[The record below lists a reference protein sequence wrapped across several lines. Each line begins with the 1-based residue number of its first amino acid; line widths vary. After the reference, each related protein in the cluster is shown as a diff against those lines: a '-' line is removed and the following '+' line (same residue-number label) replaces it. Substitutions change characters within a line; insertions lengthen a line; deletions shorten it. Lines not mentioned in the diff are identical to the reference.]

1 MGSVKPDPFMSYAQL
16 YDDIQSIHGKISTN
30 YIREKIPALTRIS
43 RIKEQ
48 WSGEL
53 DERYIRGFYIEGPL
67 GSPSNIGRNE
77 VLIVLARGLDKH
89 MRRMVLTKELMHA
102 FDEEEELA
110 DTAEKFDSQVERLL
124 SPGKGPSPQIRAEN
138 KAFWR
143 ALGILC
149 SDERRTGYAKKLA
162 AEQIT
167 LPVIA
172 AALQIP
178 TQYVRHYF
186 REDFPAIMQSVK

>member
-1 MGSVKPDPFMSYAQL
+1 MSYAQL
-16 YDDIQSIHGKISTN
+16 YDDIQSIHAKINTN
-30 YIREKIPALTRIS
+30 YLREKISGLTRIS

-67 GSPSNIGRNE
+67 GPPSNIGQNE

-89 MRRMVLTKELMHA
+89 MRRIVLAKELMHA
-102 FDEEEELA
+102 FDDEEELA

-124 SPGKGPSPQIRAEN
+124 SPSKGPSPQVRAEN

-149 SDERRTGYAKKLA
+149 SEERRSAYAKKLA
-162 AEQIT
+162 AGEIT

-186 REDFPAIMQSVK
+186 REDFLAIIESIK